1 MKNCISKLTL
11 FAGYNLK
18 LQITNVVEDKATGN
32 VINATAWTQF
42 CDPAKSAKEYGDGK
56 WTKDEYFANPDAVEA
71 IVKMID
77 VQNDYESS
85 VIDLEHALTLFKTY
99 YEKWH
104 KAHLRNVPNFVEK
117 SIVGLNAS
125 GTLSDTCKRVV
136 EFFKDVP
143 GFQMGARFLN
153 TLGLRV
159 KDGGRDAAIQYVSG
173 YFSLQGKRDEAEQ
186 ITAKMGAK
194 KQGSPEWDAIEAGL
208 YQQMISTTINKRLK
222 IYFGAQGTGKTTQA
236 MSELDD
242 LSNVIVCNA
251 SMDSNDM
258 LFDFDFDEDGHPTFK
273 PGKLYKAC
281 EEGKKILLDEINL
294 LNDEVLRFLQGITD
308 NKETF
313 SAKGHEIHVKDG
325 FMVIGT
331 MNLTVNGQ
339 IFPLP
344 EPLVDR
350 AVVLKE
356 FTMDASM
363 LEAAL
368 M

>member
-1 MKNCISKLTL
+1 MKNCVSKLSL
-11 FAGYNLK
+11 FAGYRLT
-18 LQITNVVEDKATGN
+18 LQITKYEEDKATGKTK
-32 VINATAWTQF
+32 AALAWTQF
-42 CDPAKSAKEYGDGK
+42 CDPAKSYAEYKSGA
-56 WTKDEYFANPDAVEA
+56 WTLDEYSSNPEAVQAVWDMINVQSNYDNGA
-71 IVKMID
+71 IDM
-77 VQNDYESS
+77 
-85 VIDLEHALTLFKTY
+85 EHALTLFKGY
-99 YEKWH
+99 YQTWLNAH
-104 KAHLRNVPNFVEK
+104 KKMVPGFVEK

-143 GFQMGARFLN
+143 GFQVGARFLN

-186 ITAKMGAK
+186 IVAKMGAK
-194 KQGSPEWDAIEAGL
+194 KQGTPEWDAIEAGL
-208 YQQMISTTINKRLK
+208 YQQFISTTINKRLK

-236 MSELDD
+236 MSELEDI
-242 LSNVIVCNA
+242 SNIIVCNA
-251 SMDSNDM
+251 AMDSNDM
-258 LFDFDFDEDGHPTFK
+258 LFDFDFDSDGKPVFR

-308 NKETF
+308 NKQVFT
-313 SAKGHEIHVKDG
+313 SKGHEIHVKDG
-325 FMVIGT
+325 FMIIGT

-350 AVVLKE
+350 AIELKE
-356 FTMDASM
+356 FMMDASM

>member
-1 MKNCISKLTL
+1 MKNCVVKLSL
-11 FAGYNLK
+11 FAGYRLT
-18 LQITNVVEDKATGN
+18 LQITRCVEDKITGK
-32 VINATAWTQF
+32 VIDAVAWTQF
-42 CDPAKSAKEYGDGK
+42 CDPNKSAVEYKSGT
-56 WTKDEYFANPDAVEA
+56 WTIDEYARNSTAVDAVW
-71 IVKMID
+71 KMI
-77 VQNDYESS
+77 QTQIDYDNA
-85 VIDLEHALTLFKTY
+85 VIDMEHALSLFKQHYQEWLTA
-99 YEKWH
+99 H
-104 KAHLRNVPNFVEK
+104 KSVVQGFVEK

-125 GTLSDTCKRVV
+125 GSLSDTCKRVV

-143 GFQMGARFLN
+143 GFQVGARFLN

-194 KQGSPEWDAIEAGL
+194 KQGTPEWDMIEAGL
-208 YQQMISTTINKRLK
+208 YQQYISTTINKRLK

-242 LSNVIVCNA
+242 LSNIIVCNA
-251 SMDSNDM
+251 AMDSNDM
-258 LFDFDFDEDGHPTFK
+258 LFDFDFDADGHPVFK

-308 NKETF
+308 NKTTF
-313 SAKGHEIHVKDG
+313 SSKGHEIHVADG
-325 FMVIGT
+325 FMIIGT

-344 EPLVDR
+344 EPLIDR
-350 AVVLKE
+350 AAELKE
-356 FTMDASM
+356 FVMDASM